1 MSASGFLDR
10 MRREEEVQL
19 PDHPPQDSSTE
30 LPEPSRV
37 PDPSRDQR
45 TSSIT
50 SLAGFWDRVTHKRW
64 EDEVHTALSQ
74 AMQAFQTHFEA
85 SLTVSADRAM
95 RQSMAKAEAVL
106 QERFGNYNMTSWNVV
121 SSVDKVDRRG
131 QTLSDVIAVTYM
143 PDFDSQVGSIDDD
156 PYGILRASSS
166 SYIIDGSFGS
176 LWIDADDIFNGL
188 VTSVVQRTL
197 SMNIDGVHAS
207 GFTPIRM
214 LYDTLIKNFHMGAV
228 LYRDGDSHIVRTI
241 YVDSNSLASAQEDLA
256 ALHCFSW
263 HGQPCEN
270 SWIPSLMSQALASLD
285 AVCDSTLW
293 LAMSLEDNRVRYGFY
308 LHVYG
313 DPAAVIYQ
321 VREVKK
327 FFPRSPIYVMS
338 DGGLDFSALCE
349 KEGCTFVLCPPA
361 NDRWHPWPFFRRLYD
376 AAVSL
381 NTKYIIMLEPDN
393 TVHSYVKRPPP
404 ADVGGLL
411 VTSRQFGLVKYVE
424 RMAKQRVPNFKWT
437 SRSMSS
443 GLCGGAYF
451 KREAI
456 LDALSDESM
465 MKLDWNYLGEKLSK
479 EIFSSDFALQYAF
492 AARGWVIEPW
502 EDAAQ
507 MDKDKYQPL
516 TGARD
521 ATFKHYCSCYPGGKP
536 TYNLKLAKQDAKLFK
551 SGGYEMT
558 SGPYSSSVCQVCY
571 NHSRYLELWGSARCT
586 NSIPFHLSEKL
597 LQRPGAPTAVG
608 DLWEGEVATSA
619 TSPGWGYLNFN
630 H

>member
-1 MSASGFLDR
+1 MGVILGEAVGDAGAGPKLPQSELSTCETGLAQPTQPFHTLFCSFWLCDCQVQSAKHAITAVTDCGFAGNVAFP
-10 MRREEEVQL
+10 VQL
-19 PDHPPQDSSTE
+19 WH
-30 LPEPSRV
+30 L
-37 PDPSRDQR
+37 
-45 TSSIT
+45 
-50 SLAGFWDRVTHKRW
+50 GFVF
-64 EDEVHTALSQ
+64 LY
-74 AMQAFQTHFEA
+74 F
-85 SLTVSADRAM
+85 
-95 RQSMAKAEAVL
+95 
-106 QERFGNYNMTSWNVV
+106 
-121 SSVDKVDRRG
+121 
-131 QTLSDVIAVTYM
+131 
-143 PDFDSQVGSIDDD
+143 
-156 PYGILRASSS
+156 YGIPNFGAEQLVRAPPRIPAIKSEE
-166 SYIIDGSFGS
+166 
-176 LWIDADDIFNGL
+176 GL
-188 VTSVVQRTL
+188 ALEPAPTT
-197 SMNIDGVHAS
+197 
-207 GFTPIRM
+207 
-214 LYDTLIKNFHMGAV
+214 
-228 LYRDGDSHIVRTI
+228 
-241 YVDSNSLASAQEDLA
+241 LA
-256 ALHCFSW
+256 AN
-263 HGQPCEN
+263 PT
-270 SWIPSLMSQALASLD
+270 ASEAD
-285 AVCDSTLW
+285 EAANAAKVKDP
-293 LAMSLEDNRVRYGFY
+293 YGFY

-597 LQRPGAPTAVG
+597 LQRHHPEMQTKPCDLPWLCVPGAMRGRGADSWQPTAAPVDPLASYTLLDDATLTCPAETKKLDSVDQCQDAANKLNKKLAYTDELYQEADPPG
-608 DLWEGEVATSA
+608 CIFRVPDNDVYFNAPEEGQKNDGRRLICQNVVSDREA
-619 TSPGWGYLNFN
+619 
-630 H
+630 